1 MAGNQS
7 EHAKWDIFKLYGVIN
22 ITYFPNYSATTRCC
36 FLFNSD
42 KGQQIIEM
50 TPLNLTKFWSISLL
64 RNFHV
69 TCPNPKHSQ
78 GMVPTG
84 VALKILDIPCSSG
97 YITYLVPFYPRKEP
111 GTTLALGTKI
121 AHGNISAEL
130 LIEWMETYKFL
141 GVDKVVTYYVDDLE
155 PSALKVLQ
163 YYASEGSFLDL
174 HFYIPAATGK
184 VFIYFIYLFIYLFM
198 YLFIYLFTL
207 MFMFFIN
214 YLQFSC
220 LYCYHPVL
228 IITCILNQIVYTRGI
243 WKVLSMVYYLSNRCT
258 NLIMFGIILM
268 SYLSSM
274 LWHKFHEDIIMQ
286 TRKILL
292 WIHVLFVYWKTQN
305 FSRKYNIL
313 PFEKCAEH

>member
-1 MAGNQS
+1 MEKRRIKHGVILKEENSSSLNVTVYKLASVGNGKRLRFHRSRIGPLFILNVVAGNQS
-7 EHAKWDIFKLYGVIN
+7 EHSKWDIFKLYGVIN
-22 ITYFPNYSATTRCC
+22 ITYFPNYSVTTRCC

-42 KGQQIIEM
+42 QGQQIIEM
-50 TPLNLTKFWSISLL
+50 APLNLTKFWSISLL

-69 TCPNPKHSQ
+69 TCPNPKQ

-121 AHGNISAEL
+121 AHGNVSAEL

-141 GVDKVVTYYVDDLE
+141 GVDKVVTYYVGDLE

-184 VFIYFIYLFIYLFM
+184 C
-198 YLFIYLFTL
+198 
-207 MFMFFIN
+207 FFPKAIRPN
-214 YLQFSC
+214 
-220 LYCYHPVL
+220 
-228 IITCILNQIVYTRGI
+228 T
-243 WKVLSMVYYLSNRCT
+243 
-258 NLIMFGIILM
+258 
-268 SYLSSM
+268 
-274 LWHKFHEDIIMQ
+274 
-286 TRKILL
+286 
-292 WIHVLFVYWKTQN
+292 
-305 FSRKYNIL
+305 
-313 PFEKCAEH
+313 